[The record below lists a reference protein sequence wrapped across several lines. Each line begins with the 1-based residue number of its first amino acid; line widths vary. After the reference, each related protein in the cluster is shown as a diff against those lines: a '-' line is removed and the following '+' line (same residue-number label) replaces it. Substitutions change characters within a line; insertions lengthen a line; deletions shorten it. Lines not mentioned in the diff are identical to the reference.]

1 MLEAIRKRSASFVVK
16 LLLLLLVL
24 SFGLWGIGDVL
35 SPNPQNEWAAK
46 VGDVAV
52 PNYVLRDEYQNELRR
67 LRQVLG
73 NDIDRERARDLGLP
87 QNALSQIVNRTLLDL
102 GAADL
107 GVVASDNVVRQTVQA
122 NPVFRNQQGS
132 FDKQVFDNLIRNSGL
147 TEVGYLDTVR
157 GDLVRGQ
164 FVNSILA
171 GAAAPRQLLDE
182 LYRYRN
188 EKRVVTYMRIEN
200 ATMTELAGADE
211 TALRA
216 FHGENASLFTAPE
229 YRSVTALILNPKDL
243 TAEISISREEL
254 ETAFQERFESYGE
267 PERRTLEQMTFT
279 DEQAG
284 QLALGRISGGAD
296 FATVAQENAGLDANA
311 IQLGTVSREQV
322 LPELADAAFQLP
334 EGAVSNLIESP
345 LGWHLI
351 QVTSIQPAQRRS
363 LDEVGD
369 QLTKELANERA
380 IDALIDLSA
389 RLEDALAGGAT
400 LEEAASQIGL
410 KPLKIEALDS
420 NGLDPE
426 GKQVGDLPQGFVD
439 TAFSTSENTE
449 SPLVE
454 ADRDGGY
461 FVVRVDKV
469 TPASPKPF
477 EVARTEVEQA
487 WAAVKRSEA
496 AEVKAKAIARGI
508 EEGASFSAAA
518 AEQGLTVNTSP
529 PISRSGEGA
538 SVDLEMALIRS
549 AFQTQ
554 PEKVFVATGQNA
566 AFVASVTDVIAAD
579 PASETQK
586 FDALARDTQATEQND
601 MLSQLTQGLT
611 KQYPVEIN
619 AQAVEQL
626 Y

>member
-1 MLEAIRKRSASFVVK
+1 
-16 LLLLLLVL
+16 
-24 SFGLWGIGDVL
+24 
-35 SPNPQNEWAAK
+35 
-46 VGDVAV
+46 
-52 PNYVLRDEYQNELRR
+52 
-67 LRQVLG
+67 
-73 NDIDRERARDLGLP
+73 
-87 QNALSQIVNRTLLDL
+87 
-102 GAADL
+102 
-107 GVVASDNVVRQTVQA
+107 
-122 NPVFRNQQGS
+122 
-132 FDKQVFDNLIRNSGL
+132 
-147 TEVGYLDTVR
+147 
-157 GDLVRGQ
+157 
-164 FVNSILA
+164 
-171 GAAAPRQLLDE
+171 
-182 LYRYRN
+182 
-188 EKRVVTYMRIEN
+188 
-200 ATMTELAGADE
+200 
-211 TALRA
+211 
-216 FHGENASLFTAPE
+216 
-229 YRSVTALILNPKDL
+229 
-243 TAEISISREEL
+243 
-254 ETAFQERFESYGE
+254 
-267 PERRTLEQMTFT
+267 
-279 DEQAG
+279 
-284 QLALGRISGGAD
+284 
-296 FATVAQENAGLDANA
+296 
-311 IQLGTVSREQV
+311 LGTVTREQV

-334 EGAVSNLIESP
+334 EGGVSNLVESP

-351 QVTSIQPAQRRS
+351 RVTSIQPAQRRS

-410 KPLKIEALDS
+410 TPLKIEALDS

-426 GKQVGDLPQGFVD
+426 GRQVENLPQGFVD

-449 SPLVE
+449 SSLVE

-487 WAAVKRSEA
+487 WAAVKRGEASEA
-496 AEVKAKAIARGI
+496 KAKAIAGGI
-508 EEGASFSAAA
+508 EKGASFPAAA
-518 AEQGLTVNTSP
+518 AEHGLQVNPTP

-554 PEKVFVATGQNA
+554 PENVFVATGQNA

-579 PASETQK
+579 PASEAQR
-586 FDALARDTQATEQND
+586 FAALARDTQATEQND
-601 MLSQLTQGLT
+601 LLSQLTQGLA
-611 KQYPVEIN
+611 KRHPVEIN